1 MAAAEVLQGA
11 APAAAPVVDLVERT
25 ETLEVELAAT
35 LHLLGQRSSVSAGA
49 RCGRELAEARVN
61 EIIELGLRHRGRHD
75 EALRAF
81 HAGAALRF
89 DILMD
94 IGGFRDMHRHR
105 RCVQIKQGF
114 TAPARIR
121 NAGCGRSLPVLAE
134 AGVLGEYQAAIE
146 AAHAA
151 SGRISRKSGAGSRAV
166 RSLCTSRS
174 PHACGVCSR
183 WILPKRS
190 TSASFGPRPPATSV
204 IAASRGRCS
213 WPCSVSILRWHG
225 TSA

>member
-1 MAAAEVLQGA
+1 MPSL
-11 APAAAPVVDLVERT
+11 P
-25 ETLEVELAAT
+25 
-35 LHLLGQRSSVSAGA
+35 
-49 RCGRELAEARVN
+49 EARVN

-114 TAPARIR
+114 TARHGYETPD
-121 NAGCGRSLPVLAE
+121 AGDAAGLAE
-134 AGVLGEYQAAIE
+134 AGVMGDYQAAIE

-151 SGRISRKSGAGSRAV
+151 SRQIAAAGAGGCLSGALSASPGHARAV
-166 RSLCTSRS
+166 LVQDGFRRSAVHLR
-174 PHACGVCSR
+174 AALGAR
-183 WILPKRS
+183 
-190 TSASFGPRPPATSV
+190 PATSV
-204 IAASRGRCS
+204 IAASPGRCS
-213 WPCSVSILRWHG
+213 WPLQRQHPALAG
-225 TSA
+225 TSG